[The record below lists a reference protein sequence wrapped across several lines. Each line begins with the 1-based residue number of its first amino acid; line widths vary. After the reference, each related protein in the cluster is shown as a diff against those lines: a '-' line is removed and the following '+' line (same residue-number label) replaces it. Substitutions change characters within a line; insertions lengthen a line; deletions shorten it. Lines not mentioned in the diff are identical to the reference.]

1 MSHNDPTGALTTEP
15 GFHPGEPHEGP
26 VPQRFAGSTLPDTP
40 ETAEAVA
47 DRGARHIEMDGG
59 AR

>member
-1 MSHNDPTGALTTEP
+1 MSNDPLTGALTGES
-15 GFHPGEPHEGP
+15 GFHMGEPHEGP
-26 VPQRFAGSTLPDTP
+26 VPQRIAGGTFAGEDVS
-40 ETAEAVA
+40 EAVA